1 MVVKLKEKFE
11 KTRQVRNNDKS
22 KNYILRGQRNVRFR
36 ERNLSNEKKSYNL
49 SWKNNDQLSD
59 YYLRKNILSNTRV
72 LMCTSTEIT
81 MLCVSVVCCR
91 ASEKWVKKG
100 EAP

>member
-49 SWKNNDQLSD
+49 S
-59 YYLRKNILSNTRV
+59 
-72 LMCTSTEIT
+72 
-81 MLCVSVVCCR
+81 
-91 ASEKWVKKG
+91 
-100 EAP
+100 